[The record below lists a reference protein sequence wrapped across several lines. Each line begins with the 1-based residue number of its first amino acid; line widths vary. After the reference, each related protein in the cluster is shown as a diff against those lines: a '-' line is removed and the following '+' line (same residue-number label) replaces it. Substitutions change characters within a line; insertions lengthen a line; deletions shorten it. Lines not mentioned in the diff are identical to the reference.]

1 MLSYKDKVSIINDKV
16 HPWHVQVKVDVP
28 TLNVTCN
35 VLQTKALAFQDWIL
49 KDHLATTNPE
59 LVESWKKF
67 KASNG
72 WLQNYF
78 KQKGTTS
85 QCRCGKLLSADRIS
99 IEQCL
104 TEIRKLLEDIPLQS
118 IWNLDETAIQHRITS
133 LHSYM
138 TINSDGCG
146 IKHSK
151 DCTVV
156 KPIVSTSGEKLIP
169 QVIRKSKQPCVLKG
183 IDIDK
188 KYQVKYDIQSMAWQ
202 DRSSMLQL
210 FCQIA
215 GVAQSHKSTMYL
227 LLDNCSSHMWLAKS
241 LHPEGLQETNF
252 EIANLVIVFSPP
264 NATSNFQPLD
274 QCIIQS
280 LKAQFWKAQHHTSLS
295 EYEIW

>member
-1 MLSYKDKVSIINDKV
+1 
-16 HPWHVQVKVDVP
+16 
-28 TLNVTCN
+28 
-35 VLQTKALAFQDWIL
+35 
-49 KDHLATTNPE
+49 
-59 LVESWKKF
+59 
-67 KASNG
+67 
-72 WLQNYF
+72 
-78 KQKGTTS
+78 
-85 QCRCGKLLSADRIS
+85 
-99 IEQCL
+99 
-104 TEIRKLLEDIPLQS
+104 
-118 IWNLDETAIQHRITS
+118 
-133 LHSYM
+133 M

-151 DCTVV
+151 DCITVT
-156 KPIVSTSGEKLIP
+156 PIVSMFGEKLIP

-183 IDIDK
+183 IYIDK

-202 DRSSMLQL
+202 DRLSMLQL

-280 LKAQFWKAQHHTSLS
+280 LKAQF
-295 EYEIW
+295 